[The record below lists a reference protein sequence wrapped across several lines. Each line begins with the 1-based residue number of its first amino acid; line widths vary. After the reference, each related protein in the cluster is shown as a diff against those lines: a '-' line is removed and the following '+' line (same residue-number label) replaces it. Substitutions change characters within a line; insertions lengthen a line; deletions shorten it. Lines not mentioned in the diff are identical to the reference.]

1 MAPAASGR
9 AAISV
14 EQEAIAQWKKPRRAR
29 L

>member
-9 AAISV
+9 TAISV